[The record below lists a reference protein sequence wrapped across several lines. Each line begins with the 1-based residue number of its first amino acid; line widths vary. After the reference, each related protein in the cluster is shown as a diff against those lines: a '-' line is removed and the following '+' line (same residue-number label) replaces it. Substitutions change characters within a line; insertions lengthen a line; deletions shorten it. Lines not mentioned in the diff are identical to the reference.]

1 MIRTTL
7 GETIKKVRFE
17 AGQSAR
23 ISQGGSDR
31 EHIVHL
37 INRVQGQLA
46 TQFDWPRR
54 YESASFP
61 IIAGEHTYSIPLPF
75 TFEGIERVMVDY
87 NTYAI
92 ELQYG
97 IHAEHTEYLAFDR
110 EEDRRYPPRRW
121 EYVDGGGGVD
131 QMRIWPVPD
140 QAGVAT
146 LEGSGQLLPLKSDNE
161 FLAFNSDMV
170 ALYVASEI
178 LAAQGDELAGA
189 KSNMAETLRRAEIHR
204 QQSKKGGHFMM
215 GKTGHKAPPPRYGI
229 DYVD

>member
-23 ISQGGSDR
+23 ISQGGNDR
-31 EHIVHL
+31 DHIVHL

-54 YESASFP
+54 HESATFP
-61 IIAGEHTYSIPLPF
+61 IMPGVHTYNIPLPF
-75 TFEGIERVMVDY
+75 TFEGIERVLVDY

-92 ELQYG
+92 ELDYG
-97 IHAEHTEYLAFDR
+97 VQAEHTEYLSFDR

-121 EYVDGGGGVD
+121 EYVNGSGVD
-131 QMRIWPVPD
+131 KMRIWPVPD
-140 QAGVAT
+140 QAGVIT
-146 LEGSGQLLPLKSDNE
+146 LEGSGQLMPLKNDNDI
-161 FLAFNSDMV
+161 LAFNSDMV
-170 ALYVASEI
+170 ALYVASEL

-189 KSNMAETLRRAEIHR
+189 KSNMAEVLRRAEMHR
-204 QQSKKGGHFMM
+204 QQSKKSGHFMM